1 MNKVDAFGG
10 YGMPSLFVSTDELE
24 KNLEL
29 PGLVVVDVRPK
40 LEFATGHIFG
50 AVQTEWRDFS
60 DPDSD
65 IKGLLNPQ
73 MSCLEEKLSA
83 LGIGNENRVVVY
95 TDPFDSWGSEGR
107 IYWMLSYLGHQN
119 VQVLDGGW
127 VKWKREGRKTEMGF
141 ARPTS
146 AVFKSSVRPE
156 LIVLKDEMKNLI
168 NSRVEGA
175 CLESHAVIDARSPK
189 EYNGAMGPGIPR
201 GGHVPSAINIPWDR
215 FFNEDA
221 SIKSHEDLQGIFR
234 EHNLTDDQ
242 EIICYCTGGVRSA
255 WLLTVL
261 QFAGYMKVR
270 NYTGSWWEWSRD
282 SSLPIET

>member
-1 MNKVDAFGG
+1 MSKVSVFGG
-10 YGMPSLFVSTDELE
+10 NEMASLFVTTEDLE
-24 KNLEL
+24 KDLGL

-40 LEFATGHIFG
+40 LEFVAGHIFG

-65 IKGLLNPQ
+65 IKGLLDPQ
-73 MSCLEEKLSA
+73 TSCLEEKLSA

-95 TDPFDSWGSEGR
+95 TDPFDSWGSDGR

-127 VKWKREGRKTEMGF
+127 VKWKREGRKTEIGF
-141 ARPTS
+141 ANPDSS
-146 AVFKSSVRPE
+146 AFKASVRPE
-156 LIVLKDEMKNLI
+156 LIVLKDEMKTLVG
-168 NSRVEGA
+168 SRAEGT
-175 CLESHAVIDARSPK
+175 CLKSHVVIDARSSK
-189 EYNGAMGPGIPR
+189 EYNGAVGPGIPR
-201 GGHVPSAINIPWDR
+201 GGHVPLAINIPWDQ

-221 SIKSHEDLQGIFR
+221 SIKSREELQRVFR
-234 EHNLTDDQ
+234 ENTLTEDQ

-255 WLLTVL
+255 WLLTVF
-261 QFAGYMKVR
+261 QFAGYSKVR

-282 SSLPIET
+282 FSLPIET